1 MPRKGENI
9 YKRKDGRWEGRFIVA
24 RFLDGTAKYRS
35 VYGKTYT
42 EVKHKLQREKA
53 LYPNTITK
61 INSLA
66 KEGQCLY
73 QFTIEWLQSMK
84 PRIKEA
90 SWNKYC
96 NLAERY
102 ILPQLGA
109 CKPSQLTFSKIESF
123 AQHLLLSGGI
133 NNTALSAKTVMDTLS
148 VLKGVFRYA
157 ANRYGLS
164 LCDLRQICVHS
175 KERQMRVLNRQEQE
189 KLVGYLCENASLKN
203 TGILVALFTGVRI
216 GELCA
221 LKWESIRLDTE
232 VIHISHTM
240 QRMQKLEDREGTK
253 THVVITAPKSACSI
267 REIPIPGF
275 LIEILKKQVCESHC
289 FLLSGSAKK
298 QIEPR
303 NLQNHFKNVLKKAG
317 VAPANFHALR
327 HTFAT
332 RSIELG
338 FDIKSLSEIL
348 GHANVNITLNKYV
361 HPSMMMKRE
370 NMEKLSSLITVN

>member
-9 YKRKDGRWEGRFIVA
+9 YKRKDGRWEGRLIVA

-42 EVKHKLQREKA
+42 EVKRKLQREKA
-53 LYPNTITK
+53 LHPSTITK
-61 INSLA
+61 TSSPT
-66 KEGQCLY
+66 KESQCLS

-96 NLAERY
+96 NLVERY

-109 CKPSQLTFSKIESF
+109 CRPAQLTFSKIEKF
-123 AQHLLLSGGI
+123 AQHLLLNGGI
-133 NNTALSAKTVMDTLS
+133 NNAALSAKTVMDTLS

-157 ANRYGLS
+157 ANNYGLA
-164 LCDLRQICVHS
+164 LCDLRQISIHS
-175 KERQMRVLNRQEQE
+175 KERQMRVLNHQEQE
-189 KLVGYLCENASLKN
+189 KLVEYLCENPSLKN

-221 LKWESIRLDTE
+221 LKWESIHLDTE

-240 QRMQKLEDREGTK
+240 QRMQKLENRGGTK
-253 THVVITAPKSACSI
+253 THIVITAPKSSCSI

-275 LIEILKKQVCESHC
+275 LINILKKQVTANRC
-289 FLLSGSAKK
+289 FLLSGLEQK

-317 VAPANFHALR
+317 IPPANFHALR

-361 HPSMMMKRE
+361 HPSMKLKRE
-370 NMEKLSSLITVN
+370 NMEKLSSLIAVN